1 MPHHPTSDPQSS
13 ESPESASST
22 RSARSAK
29 SRRSREVRSSS
40 LHEIGGRCIGWMMQL
55 IGMTL
60 NLEFKQR
67 EQLAQY
73 LETTPVVYALWH
85 NRLFVLPYA
94 WKKFFPER
102 TMVALASA
110 SKDGAVVEAAVK
122 NFNIDSARG
131 SSSRRGVAGLVAL
144 KKAAQSGLDV
154 AITPDG
160 PRGPLYTVQPG
171 IVKLAQSTKHP
182 IVVVHVQYHGV
193 WTIGSWDKFC
203 IPRPFS
209 TVELSIEICPVPE
222 KLDDEEF
229 TQRRDDLETMM
240 RTVSDN
246 DGISSKI

>member
-1 MPHHPTSDPQSS
+1 MPHHPTSDLESS
-13 ESPESASST
+13 DST
-22 RSARSAK
+22 K
-29 SRRSREVRSSS
+29 SRRSREVRSSH
-40 LHEIGGRCIGWMMQL
+40 LHVIGGRFIGWMMQL

-67 EQLAQY
+67 EQLASY
-73 LETTPVVYALWH
+73 LEKSPVVYALWH

-122 NFNIDSARG
+122 NFHINIVRG

-160 PRGPLYTVQPG
+160 PRGPVYTVQPG
-171 IVKLAQSTKHP
+171 VVKIAQSTKHP
-182 IVVVHVQYHGV
+182 IVVVHVRYHGV
-193 WTIGSWDKFC
+193 WEIGSWDKFC

-209 TVELSIEICPVPE
+209 TVELLIEILPIPQE
-222 KLDDEEF
+222 LNENEFSESRDE
-229 TQRRDDLETMM
+229 LEGIM
-240 RTVSDN
+240 REVSN
-246 DGISSKI
+246 